1 MPASRNTQKLGYVS
15 DILAQT
21 FVRRVDDHLATQA
34 ALGYAVLSG
43 GETPMPRTLRPR
55 HGVGV
60 DASGRRHSVV
70 VGDVAGDLW
79 TRAATTWQI
88 LGDDGAL
95 ATVTMTGL
103 VGEAVT
109 F

>member
-1 MPASRNTQKLGYVS
+1 MPSRNTQKLGYTS
-15 DILAQT
+15 DLLAQT
-21 FVRRVDDHLATQA
+21 FVRRVDDHFATQT
-34 ALGYAVLSG
+34 ALGYAVLAG
-43 GETPMPRTLRPR
+43 GELPMPRTLRPR
-55 HGVGV
+55 HAVGV
-60 DASGRRHSVV
+60 DASGRRHAVV
-70 VGDVAGDLW
+70 VADPASDLW
-79 TRAATTWQI
+79 TRAATTWSV